1 MANELPP
8 SMNDG
13 VTSNEAAAPAVPDR
27 KSGAAAW
34 WAGLAF
40 VLAALSLGGVAM
52 LWQKLDRAQE
62 ELARRSTDTMAEV
75 TAARALVTQADSVMQ
90 DLQARL
96 GVAELRLS
104 EVSLQRSQLEE
115 LMLSVSRS
123 RDDSL
128 VQDLESA
135 VRLAMQQ
142 SQLTGSVQP
151 LVSALQAADQRIQ
164 RAAQPRLNPVQRAIA
179 RDVERIRAA
188 TLVDVPALAMR
199 IDELVRNVDEW
210 PLLNA
215 VGGAPGTR
223 QSALARDGKRFDD
236 KAAASVADVSRQQS
250 DATPAPEDIEEPAR
264 EVKAAP
270 AEIGGSSGLGQSWDR
285 LGDWWKSNSTRWL
298 ASMRAGAAD
307 LVRVSR
313 IDRPEAALLAPEQAF
328 FLRENIK
335 LTLLN
340 ARLGLLGRQLDT
352 ARADV
357 RTAQALLNRY
367 FDVDSANTRMA
378 LAALKQLQE
387 DMRQEVLPRPDETLT
402 ALAAAA
408 SGR

>member
-8 SMNDG
+8 SMNDS
-13 VTSNEAAAPAVPDR
+13 VPSAEASAPAAPER
-27 KSGAAAW
+27 KPGAAGW
-34 WAGLAF
+34 WGGLAF
-40 VLAALSLGGVAM
+40 VLAAVSLGGVAM
-52 LWQKLDRAQE
+52 LWQRLDRAQE

-75 TAARALVTQADSVMQ
+75 TAARALVAQSDSVTQ

-188 TLVDVPALAMR
+188 TLVDVPALAAR

-215 VGGAPGTR
+215 VGAESQAKQAPVAEAKKG
-223 QSALARDGKRFDD
+223 G
-236 KAAASVADVSRQQS
+236 KAAAPATDVSKEQPATSPTS
-250 DATPAPEDIEEPAR
+250 DDPEEPAG
-264 EVKAAP
+264 KPQAAS
-270 AEIGGSSGLGQSWDR
+270 AEAATSAGLGQTWAR
-285 LGDWWKSNSTRWL
+285 LGDWWNLNSARWW
-298 ASMRAGAAD
+298 ASLRAGAAD

-367 FDVDSANTRMA
+367 FDVDAANTRMA

-387 DMRQEVLPRPDETLT
+387 DMRQEALPRPDETLT

>member
-1 MANELPP
+1 
-8 SMNDG
+8 
-13 VTSNEAAAPAVPDR
+13 
-27 KSGAAAW
+27 
-34 WAGLAF
+34 
-40 VLAALSLGGVAM
+40 M
-52 LWQKLDRAQE
+52 LWQRLDRAQE

-75 TAARALVTQADSVMQ
+75 ATARSMVTQTESLTQ
-90 DLQARL
+90 ELQARL

-151 LVSALQAADQRIQ
+151 LVSALQSADQRIQ

-188 TLVDVPALAMR
+188 TLVDVPALTHR
-199 IDELVRNVDEW
+199 IDELLRTADEW
-210 PLLNA
+210 PLQNA
-215 VGGAPGTR
+215 VRPPGTNK
-223 QSALARDGKRFDD
+223 ALAVKKD
-236 KAAASVADVSRQQS
+236 KATQVSGAD
-250 DATPAPEDIEEPAR
+250 
-264 EVKAAP
+264 
-270 AEIGGSSGLGQSWDR
+270 
-285 LGDWWKSNSTRWL
+285 
-298 ASMRAGAAD
+298 AGAAVADAPADAPVPDTAAGNTELTHAWQTVIQWWQANSQRWWADLRAGTED

-328 FLRENIK
+328 FLRENLK
-335 LTLLN
+335 LKLLN
-340 ARLGLLGRQLDT
+340 ARLGLLGRQLDS

-357 RTAQALLNRY
+357 RGAQALLTKY
-367 FDVDSANTRMA
+367 FDGEAPNTRLA
-378 LAALKQLQE
+378 LTALKQLQ
-387 DMRQEVLPRPDETLT
+387 DDLRQEALPRPDETLA
-402 ALAAAA
+402 ALSAAA